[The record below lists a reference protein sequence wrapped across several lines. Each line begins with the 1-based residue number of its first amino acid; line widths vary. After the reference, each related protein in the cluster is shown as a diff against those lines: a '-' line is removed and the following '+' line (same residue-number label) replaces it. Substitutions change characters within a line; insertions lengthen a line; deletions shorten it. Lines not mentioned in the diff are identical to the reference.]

1 MNISIQNVSKIY
13 KLNKQ
18 NEVTALKDISM
29 EIRQEI
35 TALYA
40 GFPVQGNLHCCIC
53 LVCLI
58 SQVQEE
64 SCLIMTI
71 REFGASQSGRSSEMR
86 ISVTCFRDY
95 ALIPYRTV
103 EENLRFRCISRIPH
117 EKSFRSGLKK
127 ALEATGVD
135 DLVKR
140 RVNSLS
146 GGQMQRVA
154 IARALI
160 NEPKLIL
167 ADEPTGALDSDNKEA
182 VIKLFKGIND
192 TGISIVVVTHDAD
205 VAASAGKC
213 FQIKDGRFL
222 MNHNRNKMFAVG
234 LLVFSVIIT
243 SCSLKQKQ
251 LR

>member
-29 EIRQEI
+29 EIRQGDYCAI
-35 TALYA
+35 CGVSGSGKSTL
-40 GFPVQGNLHCCIC
+40 LH
-53 LVCLI
+53 
-58 SQVQEE
+58 
-64 SCLIMTI
+64 M
-71 REFGASQSGRSSEMR
+71 FGLLDKPSSGRILFDNDDPGIWSESKR
-86 ISVTCFRDY
+86 AKFRNENIGYVLQDY

-103 EENLRFRCISRIPH
+103 EENLEIPLYFSNTSRK
-117 EKSFRSGLKK
+117 EFSVRVKK

-213 FQIKDGRFL
+213 FQIKDGRF
-222 MNHNRNKMFAVG
+222 
-234 LLVFSVIIT
+234 SYE
-243 SCSLKQKQ
+243 S
-251 LR
+251 